1 MIAFPPAETLP
12 AAVLAELAA
21 IGDRLQAASPAD
33 TVACAYGVGHD
44 VRAWYDDSEG
54 RYFDLASLTKPL
66 FSAPTVLGLLAAPG
80 ALDEPA
86 AEILSWLPRVPG
98 TPTVRALLTH
108 ASGLPSE
115 LPPHGDASEVRTWVG
130 TQIRDGSVPG
140 ERVLYSDVNYWL
152 LGELAGAWTG
162 EPLPALFARAPTAA
176 SGAFSFAQAPADRSV
191 AAGPVVG
198 SAQLPHDPAARRL
211 GPSGHAGAF
220 GTLAGVVDAVVSWL
234 DGTWLPE
241 PLAAEAVTC
250 QTHATPGGHRSLAW
264 TLAGDPFHVVA
275 HDWPPTTLSH
285 TGFTGVSV
293 ALDPVS
299 RWWAVYLSNAIPA
312 GRDAT
317 PILVARRHFHAA
329 AAAHLRATTRAPSSP
344 RTEEGREE

>member
-1 MIAFPPAETLP
+1 MIAFPSPETLP
-12 AAVLAELAA
+12 AAVLTDLKA

-33 TVACAYGVGHD
+33 AVACAYGVGHE
-44 VRAWYDDSEG
+44 VRAWYDESDG

-66 FSAPTVLGLLAAPG
+66 FMAPTMLGLLATRG

-86 AEILSWLPRVPG
+86 AKTLSWLPTTSG

-108 ASGLPSE
+108 ASGLPWE
-115 LPPHGDASEVRTWVG
+115 LPSQGDAAAVRGWVAEHV
-130 TQIRDGSVPG
+130 RDDAVTHA
-140 ERVLYSDVNYWL
+140 RVLYSDVNYWL
-152 LGELAGAWTG
+152 LGELACAWTG
-162 EPLPALFARAPTAA
+162 ESLPALFARSPTAT
-176 SGAFSFAQAPADRSV
+176 SGAFAFAQAPTDRCVS
-191 AAGPVVG
+191 AGPVDG
-198 SAQLPHDPAARRL
+198 NAQLPHDPAARRL

-220 GTLAGVVDAVVSWL
+220 GTLAGVVDAVLSWL
-234 DGTWLPE
+234 DGSWLPE
-241 PLAAEAVTC
+241 QLATEALTC

-293 ALDPVS
+293 ALDPAS
-299 RWWAVYLSNAIPA
+299 RWWAVYLSNAIPVA
-312 GRDAT
+312 GDSD

-329 AAAHLRATTRAPSSP
+329 AAAHLHAATRDPGLS
-344 RTEEGREE
+344 